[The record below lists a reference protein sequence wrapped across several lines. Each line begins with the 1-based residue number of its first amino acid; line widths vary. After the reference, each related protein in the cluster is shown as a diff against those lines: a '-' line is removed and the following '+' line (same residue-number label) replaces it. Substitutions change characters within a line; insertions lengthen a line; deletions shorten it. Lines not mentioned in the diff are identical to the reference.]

1 MFDDGPREQ
10 TVDPASLS
18 PLESYRLMTS
28 AIIPRPI
35 AWVSTVSRGGVHN
48 IAPFSFF
55 QGVSTSPPVIS
66 ISIASGRKGAV
77 KDTLGNINH
86 SGEFSVSLVSWGNLK
101 TMHQSSAPY
110 PPESSEYDALE
121 IPWLSCDEL
130 SVRRVRGAVSMECKL
145 ESTMAVGGATLVLG
159 RVVRWHIPD
168 ELMVGGVVDPAD
180 LDPVARLG
188 GGYAGIGEV
197 IELVRAKVPE

>member
-1 MFDDGPREQ
+1 MFEEVSREQ

-18 PLESYRLMTS
+18 ALESYRLMTS
-28 AIIPRPI
+28 AIVPRPI
-35 AWVSTVSRGGVHN
+35 AWVSTVSKDGVHN

-66 ISIASGRKGAV
+66 ISIASGKKGAV
-77 KDTLGNINH
+77 KDTLRNINC
-86 SGEFSVSLVSWGNLK
+86 SGEFSVSLVSWGNLES
-101 TMHQSSAPY
+101 MHQSSAPY

-121 IPWLSCDEL
+121 IPWLRCDEL
-130 SVRRVRGAVSMECKL
+130 SVRRVQSAVSMECKL
-145 ESTMAVGGATLVLG
+145 ESVLAVGGATLVLG
-159 RVVRWHIPD
+159 RVVMWHIPD
-168 ELMVGGVVDPAD
+168 ELMVAGVVDPTD

-197 IELVRAKVPE
+197 VELGRARAPE